1 MQRLQ
6 DKALTAFHNAETAW
20 QQVNVHDLAEQARDP
35 KAIGVFL
42 AFSSS
47 AFIGASFVITRKAL
61 QRTAARVC
69 RHHHRHQRT
78 LSGLTNPPRA
88 APAQGGKRAGDGGYA
103 YFSEPIWWVGT
114 LTMVVGEV
122 WPLHHGWPCLLR
134 PYRSR

>member
-61 QRTAARVC
+61 QRAAARVC
-69 RHHHRHQRT
+69 RRHHHRHQRT
-78 LSGLTNPPRA
+78 LSGLLTRHGLRLRRA
-88 APAQGGKRAGDGGYA
+88 ASGPAMAATRPLASRFGGWER
-103 YFSEPIWWVGT
+103 
-114 LTMVVGEV
+114 
-122 WPLHHGWPCLLR
+122 
-134 PYRSR
+134 